1 MSTTKLS
8 PTSYVV
14 LGLVERCQPATPYEI
29 KQVAE
34 LSTANF
40 WSVPHTQLYTECA
53 RLAQAGLLDEERE
66 AEGRRRRI
74 YSITEAGTQELD
86 EWRAAPAEALYE
98 ARDIG
103 TLKLF
108 MGADPAALARGQIA
122 LHEAKLAEFEQTAQ
136 VDMDEGMR
144 LALEMGIGLEREFI
158 RFWTR
163 MASRKAKSGS

>member
-1 MSTTKLS
+1 MSSTKLS
-8 PTSYVV
+8 ATSYVV

-53 RLAQAGLLDEERE
+53 RLAEAGLLNEERE
-66 AEGRRRRI
+66 TTGRRRRI
-74 YSITEAGTQELD
+74 YSLTKAGAKELD
-86 EWRAAPAEALYE
+86 AWRSVPADALFE

-108 MGADPAALARGQIA
+108 MGADPAVLAPGQLK

-136 VDMDEGMR
+136 LDMDEGMR

-158 RFWTR
+158 RFWKGVATR
-163 MASRKAKSGS
+163 

>member
-1 MSTTKLS
+1 MSSLNLT

-53 RLAQAGLLDEERE
+53 RMTEAGLLEEERE
-66 AEGRRRRI
+66 EGGRRRRV
-74 YSITEAGTQELD
+74 YRLTEAGQLVLD
-86 EWRAAPAEALYE
+86 EWRREPAAELYE
-98 ARDIG
+98 ARDLG

-108 MGADPAALARGQIA
+108 LGADPADLADGQLR
-122 LHEAKLAEFEQTAQ
+122 LHEAKLAEFEETAKLEMS
-136 VDMDEGMR
+136 DGMR
-144 LALEMGIGLEREFI
+144 LALKAGIGHEKEFI
-158 RFWTR
+158 RFWKR
-163 MASRKAKSGS
+163 LRQGG

>member
-1 MSTTKLS
+1 MSSFKLS

-53 RLAQAGLLDEERE
+53 RLAEAGLLDEERE
-66 AEGRRRRI
+66 TDGRRRRI
-74 YSITEAGTQELD
+74 YSLTEAGSQELD
-86 EWRAAPAEALYE
+86 EWRSVPADQLFE

-108 MGADPAALARGQIA
+108 MGADPAVLAPGQIA

-136 VDMDEGMR
+136 LEMDEGMR

-158 RFWTR
+158 RFWKGVATR
-163 MASRKAKSGS
+163 